1 MVSSS
6 MKSATRTS
14 IVRLSQRAHTVLRQI
29 ADEEQQSMQA
39 VLAKAIERYRRER
52 FLHAANADFA
62 ALKTEPQPC
71 QEGLIDREL
80 WELRLADERAGK
92 RATRNPP
99 Q

>member
-1 MVSSS
+1 

-39 VLAKAIERYRRER
+39 VLDKAIERYRRER

-62 ALKTEPQPC
+62 ALKSDPKAWKE
-71 QEGLIDREL
+71 ELKEREL
-80 WELRLADERAGK
+80 WEHTLADGLAEK
-92 RATRNPP
+92 
-99 Q
+99 

>member
-1 MVSSS
+1 MVSSG

-39 VLAKAIERYRRER
+39 VLDKAIERYRRER

-62 ALKTEPQPC
+62 ALKSDPKAWKE
-71 QEGLIDREL
+71 ELKEREL
-80 WELRLADERAGK
+80 WEHTLAARV
-92 RATRNPP
+92 
-99 Q
+99 